1 MGCSIDLPSLGLR
14 FSHRPQIITTSVRQ
28 RRNRP
33 PSVIAFPNSYRLKH
47 THHLLRRILCSAVDE
62 EQIQQS
68 EEVSF
73 SDAENSLIG
82 SLIGIQGRG
91 RSASPEQLKAFEQ
104 AVAVLEATKGIPDP
118 GFSSFYLFQLSV
130 SSVMQ
135 TSSSLIEGRWQLIFT
150 TRPGSASP
158 IQRTF
163 VGVDLFSVF
172 QEIFLQT
179 NDPRV
184 SNIVKF
190 SDAIGELKVEA
201 AATVKDGKRILFR
214 FDKAAFSLKFLP
226 FKVPYP
232 VPFRLLGDEAKG
244 WLDTTYLSESGN
256 LRISRGNKKTQ
267 LTMSYSG
274 VVQGTTFVLQKQT
287 EPRQKLL
294 SAISSGSSVIQAI
307 DKFILVNQ
315 NVTKG
320 EQQLVEGEWQMI
332 WSSQM
337 ETDSWIE
344 NAANGLMGSQIIKN
358 GKLKFLVDILFG
370 FKFSMNGTY
379 EKSGTN
385 VYDVLM
391 DDGAIVVGPYGL
403 PVELVTKFKLEV
415 LYSDDKIRI
424 TRGYNNILFVHLRV
438 GR

>member
-1 MGCSIDLPSLGLR
+1 MGCSIFTHL
-14 FSHRPQIITTSVRQ
+14 PQIHTTFVKQTRVRPRFVITFPTCFNGSNHLVR
-28 RRNRP
+28 R
-33 PSVIAFPNSYRLKH
+33 VV
-47 THHLLRRILCSAVDE
+47 CSAVDE
-62 EQIQQS
+62 EQIQNT
-68 EEVSF
+68 EVLF
-73 SDAENSLIG
+73 SDDETLLIS

-91 RSASPEQLKAFEQ
+91 RSASPEQLKAVER
-104 AVAVLEATKGIPDP
+104 AVEALEATTGVPDP
-118 GFSSFYLFQLSV
+118 
-130 SSVMQ
+130 

-172 QEIFLQT
+172 QEIYLRT

-201 AATVKDGKRILFR
+201 AATVDDGKRILFR

-244 WLDTTYLSESGN
+244 WLDTTYLSKSGN
-256 LRISRGNKKTQ
+256 VRISRGNK
-267 LTMSYSG
+267 
-274 VVQGTTFVLQKQT
+274 GTTFVLQKQT

-294 SAISSGSSVIQAI
+294 AAISSGSSVMQAI
-307 DKFILVNQ
+307 DEFISVNQ
-315 NVTKG
+315 NVTNG
-320 EQQLVEGEWQMI
+320 EQPLIEGEWQMI

-344 NAANGLMGSQIIKN
+344 NAANGLMGSQIVKEN

-370 FKFSMNGTY
+370 FKFSMNGTF

-403 PVELVTKFKLEV
+403 PVELVTKFKMEV

-424 TRGYNNILFVHLRV
+424 TRGYNKILFVHLRV

>member
-1 MGCSIDLPSLGLR
+1 MSCSIEIANVGLR
-14 FSHRPQIITTSVRQ
+14 FSHLPQIKQ
-28 RRNRP
+28 RRIRSQ
-33 PSVIAFPNSYRLKH
+33 SVIAFRTCYGVKQPR
-47 THHLLRRILCSAVDE
+47 HLLRRVLCSAVNE
-62 EQIQQS
+62 EQIELQQS
-68 EEVSF
+68 NDEIEF
-73 SDAENSLIG
+73 SDDEMKVIS
-82 SLIGIQGRG
+82 SVIGIQGRG
-91 RSASPEQLKAFEQ
+91 RSASRQQLKAVEQ
-104 AVAVLEATKGIPDP
+104 AVEVLEATKGVPDP
-118 GFSSFYLFQLSV
+118 
-130 SSVMQ
+130 

-172 QEIFLQT
+172 QEIYLRT

-201 AATVKDGKRILFR
+201 AATIKDGKRILFR

-244 WLDTTYLSESGN
+244 WLDTTYLSQSGN
-256 LRISRGNKKTQ
+256 LRISRGNK
-267 LTMSYSG
+267 
-274 VVQGTTFVLQKQT
+274 GTTFVLQKQT
-287 EPRQKLL
+287 TPQQRLL
-294 SAISSGSSVIQAI
+294 SAISSGNSVMQAI
-307 DKFILVNQ
+307 DEFVSVNQ
-315 NVTKG
+315 NAIKG
-320 EQQLVEGEWQMI
+320 EQQLFEGEWQML

-344 NAANGLMGSQIIKN
+344 NAANGLMGSQIVTN
-358 GKLKFLVDILFG
+358 GKLKFLVDILLG
-370 FKFSMNGTY
+370 FKFSMTGTF

-385 VYDVLM
+385 VYDVTM
-391 DDGAIVVGPYGL
+391 DDGAIVIGPYGL

-424 TRGYNNILFVHLRV
+424 TRGYNNILFVHVRV
-438 GR
+438 VR

>member
-1 MGCSIDLPSLGLR
+1 MGCSIFTHL
-14 FSHRPQIITTSVRQ
+14 PQINATFVKQ
-28 RRNRP
+28 RRVRP
-33 PSVIAFPNSYRLKH
+33 PFVITFPN
-47 THHLLRRILCSAVDE
+47 HLVRRVVCSAVDE
-62 EQIQQS
+62 EQIQNT
-68 EEVSF
+68 EVLF
-73 SDAENSLIG
+73 SDDESLLIS

-91 RSASPEQLKAFEQ
+91 RSASPEQLKAVERAVQ
-104 AVAVLEATKGIPDP
+104 ALEATERVADP
-118 GFSSFYLFQLSV
+118 
-130 SSVMQ
+130 

-172 QEIFLQT
+172 QEIYLRT

-244 WLDTTYLSESGN
+244 WLDTTYLSKSGN
-256 LRISRGNKKTQ
+256 VRISRGNK
-267 LTMSYSG
+267 
-274 VVQGTTFVLQKQT
+274 GTTFVLQKQT

-294 SAISSGSSVIQAI
+294 AAISSGSSVMQAI
-307 DKFILVNQ
+307 DEFISVNQ
-315 NVTKG
+315 NVTNG
-320 EQQLVEGEWQMI
+320 EQPLIEGEWQMI

-344 NAANGLMGSQIIKN
+344 NAANGLMGSQIVKEN

-370 FKFSMNGTY
+370 FKFSMNGTF

-403 PVELVTKFKLEV
+403 PVELVTKFKMEV

-424 TRGYNNILFVHLRV
+424 TRGYNKILFVHLRV

>member
-1 MGCSIDLPSLGLR
+1 MLGLR
-14 FSHRPQIITTSVRQ
+14 FNHLPQITNTTTIKQ
-28 RRNRP
+28 RRNYHY
-33 PSVIAFPNSYRLKH
+33 I
-47 THHLLRRILCSAVDE
+47 LRRHVSCSAVNE
-62 EQIQQS
+62 EQQIQQS
-68 EEVSF
+68 TSISF
-73 SDAENSLIG
+73 SDAENSLI
-82 SLIGIQGRG
+82 SSVLGIQGRG
-91 RSASPEQLKAFEQ
+91 RTASPDQLKAVER
-104 AVAVLEATKGIPDP
+104 AVEALEAAKGVPDP
-118 GFSSFYLFQLSV
+118 
-130 SSVMQ
+130 

-163 VGVDLFSVF
+163 TGVDVFSVF
-172 QEIFLQT
+172 QEIYLQT

-201 AATVKDGKRILFR
+201 AATVNDGKRILFR
-214 FDKAAFSLKFLP
+214 FDKAAFSFKFLP

-244 WLDTTYLSESGN
+244 WLDTTYLSQSGN
-256 LRISRGNKKTQ
+256 LRISRGNK
-267 LTMSYSG
+267 
-274 VVQGTTFVLQKQT
+274 GTTFVLQKQT
-287 EPRQKLL
+287 GPQQKLL
-294 SAISSGSSVIQAI
+294 SAISSDSSVIQAI
-307 DKFILVNQ
+307 DEFISVSK
-315 NVTKG
+315 NVTTG
-320 EQQLVEGEWQMI
+320 EQPLIEGEWKMI

-344 NAANGLMGSQIIKN
+344 NAANGLMGSQIIREN
-358 GKLKFLVDILFG
+358 GKIKFLVDILFG
-370 FKFSMNGTY
+370 FKFSMTGTF

-385 VYDVLM
+385 VYDVTM
-391 DDGAIVVGPYGL
+391 DDGAIVIGPYGL

-438 GR
+438 G